1 MEIIIGIVLIVI
13 GLLQL
18 ILFFKLWG
26 MTDNVKEIKDAL
38 NRIQLVTFFKVDSE
52 LGNGWAK
59 DVNEDEMISA
69 LPLMAKLTKQEV
81 IAKTIS
87 SNRMEIWSLRFWES
101 EQDNPQYKLI
111 YKK

>member
-26 MTDNVKEIKDAL
+26 MTNNVKEIKDAL
-38 NRIQLVTFFKVDSE
+38 NRIQLVTVFKVDSK
-52 LGNGWAK
+52 LGTGWAN
-59 DVNEDEMISA
+59 DVSEDEKITA
-69 LPLMAKLTKQEV
+69 LPLITKLAQEEV
-81 IAKTIS
+81 IAKIIS
-87 SNRMEIWSLRFWES
+87 SNRMEVWTLRFWES
-101 EQDNPQYKLI
+101 EKDNPQYKLI